1 MPNYTLKRA
10 YLLEPAGREG
20 GGYHKMRFWLR
31 PRSRPMVGRPTVR
44 IPLCMELRTVMPVTV
59 EIIVMVF
66 QRESVGYVTTS
77 VRPRSSESSGLLL
90 MVCEWNRESSIS
102 AVPGGSS
109 AGGIG
114 GADCISKGVW
124 YRMMRCGDYGV
135 RRGIIWGKYFPF

>member
-1 MPNYTLKRA
+1 
-10 YLLEPAGREG
+10 
-20 GGYHKMRFWLR
+20 
-31 PRSRPMVGRPTVR
+31 MVGRPTVR

-59 EIIVMVF
+59 EIIVIVF
-66 QRESVGYVTTS
+66 QRDRVGYVTTS
-77 VRPRSSESSGLLL
+77 VRPRSSESSGLL

-124 YRMMRCGDYGV
+124 YRVMRCGDYGV
-135 RRGIIWGKYFPF
+135 RREII